1 MISIWKLPVLGQV
14 FIDDE
19 IAFAT
24 FTKTYKAKQ
33 VRYGTSLR
41 KVINQTRARYIRIF
55 LEIVFMCLLY
65 TRCYHICSMT
75 NHCYSHYYF
84 YVFNANKSNFACT
97 KTILIYNWRRSN
109 QVISFVVWLYIFY
122 LDTMSIKWIRF
133 CYSNF
138 TQIKLAK

>member
-1 MISIWKLPVLGQV
+1 MVHCQTKYVILIWGRHTTYPFFRSRFHWRQRKSLRN
-14 FIDDE
+14 FY
-19 IAFAT
+19 
-24 FTKTYKAKQ
+24 KTYKAKQ

-109 QVISFVVWLYIFY
+109 QVISFVV
-122 LDTMSIKWIRF
+122 
-133 CYSNF
+133 
-138 TQIKLAK
+138 